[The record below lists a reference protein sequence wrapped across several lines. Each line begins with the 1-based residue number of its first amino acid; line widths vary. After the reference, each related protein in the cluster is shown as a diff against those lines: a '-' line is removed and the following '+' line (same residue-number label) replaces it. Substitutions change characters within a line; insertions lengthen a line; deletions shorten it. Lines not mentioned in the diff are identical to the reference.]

1 MKILKFALAISA
13 VLWSCTVLGSD
24 LQAQKTQI
32 ESSYK
37 SDLAVCMEFAKNEQA
52 GCKKEAQVQRQ
63 SAYQKLWSQHNS
75 NEPLPVYQGDLASQ
89 KKQIEA
95 DYQLMLSVCT
105 QLDKATQ
112 SACKTEATNRKKASL
127 KVAMDVPGKSS
138 KPEACNHCGVVT
150 QIVEVDKPGE
160 GSWIGK
166 VGGAAVGA
174 GLGSLVGKGTG
185 RTVAIV
191 AGALGGA
198 YAGNKVEGKMNEKKF
213 YEVTVK
219 LDDGAKQTITYD
231 NAAHGYKVGDKVRL
245 ENQQLVKR

>member
-1 MKILKFALAISA
+1 MKVMNIGLATLAL
-13 VLWSCTVLGSD
+13 LCTCTVLASD
-24 LQAQKTQI
+24 LQAQKSQI
-32 ESSYK
+32 EASYK

-52 GCKKEAQVQRQ
+52 GCKKDAQLQRQ
-63 SAYQKLWSQHNS
+63 SAYQKLWSQHNP

-95 DYQLMLSVCT
+95 DYQLQLSVCT

-112 SACKTEATNRKKASL
+112 SACKTEAMNRKKSSL
-127 KVAMDVPGKSS
+127 KVAMDAPAKSGKA
-138 KPEACNHCGVVT
+138 EACQHCGVVT

-160 GSWIGK
+160 GTWIGK

-219 LDDGAKQTITYD
+219 LDDGTTQTITYD